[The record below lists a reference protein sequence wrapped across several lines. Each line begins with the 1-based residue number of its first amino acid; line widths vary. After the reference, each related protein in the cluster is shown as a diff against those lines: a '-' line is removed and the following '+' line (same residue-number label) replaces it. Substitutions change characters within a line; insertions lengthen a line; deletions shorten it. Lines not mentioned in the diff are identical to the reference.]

1 MENKVYSKMFLWLF
15 IGLLVTF
22 LSGFYLSINEMLLI
36 KVLSVG
42 LLPLAIIEIAIAIFM
57 GVRLR
62 KMSSLTLKVCYIL
75 YSLITGITFSTI
87 FIAFEMSSIISV
99 FLVSAIVFAC
109 LAIYGYITKKDIT
122 KLGNILFAALLGV
135 ILISVINIFIGSDT
149 VSLVGSILSLL
160 VFMGYVV
167 YDMNSVK
174 YLMNSL
180 EEDKVAVYGAFQLYL
195 DFINIFIRLL
205 EFFGKRK
212 D

>member
-15 IGLLVTF
+15 GGLLVTF
-22 LSGFYLSINEMLLI
+22 LAGYRLSLNEMLLMNI
-36 KVLSVG
+36 LSIG
-42 LLPLAIIEIAIAIFM
+42 ILPLAIIEIAIAIFM

-62 KMSSLTLKVCYIL
+62 KMNPLTLKICYIL

-87 FIAFEMSSIISV
+87 FIAFEMSSIVFIFLISSV
-99 FLVSAIVFAC
+99 IFAV
-109 LAIYGYITKKDIT
+109 LGIYGYITNKDIT
-122 KLGNILFAALLGV
+122 KLGNILFALLIGV
-135 ILISVINIFIGSDT
+135 ILTSILNIFMKSEGLSFI
-149 VSLVGSILSLL
+149 VSIISLI
-160 VFMGYVV
+160 VFMGYIV

-180 EEDKVAVYGAFQLYL
+180 DEDKAAVYGAFQLYL

-205 EFFGKRK
+205 ELFGKRK

>member
-15 IGLLVTF
+15 GGLLVTF
-22 LSGFYLSINEMLLI
+22 LAGYCLSLNEMLLMNI
-36 KVLSVG
+36 LSIG
-42 LLPLAIIEIAIAIFM
+42 ILPLAIIEIAIAIFM

-62 KMSSLTLKVCYIL
+62 KMNPLTLKICYIL

-87 FIAFEMSSIISV
+87 FIAFEMSSIVFIFLISSV
-99 FLVSAIVFAC
+99 IFAV
-109 LAIYGYITKKDIT
+109 LGIYGYITNKDIT
-122 KLGNILFAALLGV
+122 KLGNILFALLIGV
-135 ILISVINIFIGSDT
+135 ILTSILNIFMKSEGLSFI
-149 VSLVGSILSLL
+149 VSIISLI
-160 VFMGYVV
+160 VFMGYIV

-180 EEDKVAVYGAFQLYL
+180 DEDKAAVYGAFQLYL

-205 EFFGKRK
+205 ELFGKRK